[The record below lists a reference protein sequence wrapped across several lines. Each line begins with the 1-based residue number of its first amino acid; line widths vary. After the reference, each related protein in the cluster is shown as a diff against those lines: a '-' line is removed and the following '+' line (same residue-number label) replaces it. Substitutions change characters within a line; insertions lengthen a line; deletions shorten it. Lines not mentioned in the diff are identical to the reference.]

1 MHACWLQTL
10 SCDNP
15 CCHNSNQLV
24 IMQSVPVL
32 FNMQQSEGCGGVQA
46 CWRAITAKLFCSVI
60 TFKATAKGPGKLGNS
75 AFRDLWLPG
84 LSFIVLMI
92 SVVSYP
98 SLSSHVCNIYDS
110 VLLQVVTLPKYVR
123 CRVASKCRSHWLPAA
138 HLYDT
143 CKHAPAL
150 NLCTTTLLSCAG

>member
-1 MHACWLQTL
+1 MAQH
-10 SCDNP
+10 
-15 CCHNSNQLV
+15 V
-24 IMQSVPVL
+24 IMQPVSVL
-32 FNMQQSEGCGGVQA
+32 FSMQQRQGCGGVQA

-98 SLSSHVCNIYDS
+98 SLNSDS
-110 VLLQVVTLPKYVR
+110 YNNYSTIMLQRFPKSPRYLYCRAACMYRNHLLPST
-123 CRVASKCRSHWLPAA
+123 
-138 HLYDT
+138 HLFDT
-143 CKHAPAL
+143 CMHASAL
-150 NLCTTTLLSCAG
+150 NLCGTTLLSCAC